1 MRITARLKAAALI
14 GLAVVVGLLG
24 VGGTW
29 ALWNAVVPSGAGTVQ
44 AANFKITLNK
54 ADMAVNGM
62 TVQAAPEGPTGPLK
76 PGTSVYAAFTVANH
90 TDAGTP
96 MSVTAAV
103 AAPKITQASVPAL
116 KNTLTVQV
124 SEPTSGDCAQANYL
138 EANTGTRATIKQDGS
153 ARFCLRM
160 HLPEGASTALRNQSA
175 TVAVDVTA
183 TQQAPGA

>member
-1 MRITARLKAAALI
+1 MRVTARLKAAALI

-29 ALWNAVVPSGAGTVQ
+29 ALWNAAVPSKAGTVQ

-54 ADMAVNGM
+54 ADMAVSGM
-62 TVQAAPEGPTGPLK
+62 TVQAAPEGPAGPLK

-103 AAPKITQASVPAL
+103 AAPRITQADTPAL

-124 SEPTSGDCAQANYL
+124 SKPTSGDCAQATYI
-138 EANTGTRATIKQDGS
+138 AAGTSATIPQS
-153 ARFCLRM
+153 EFRRFCLRTS
-160 HLPEGASTALRNQSA
+160 LPAGASTAVRDQSA
-175 TVAVDVTA
+175 IIAVDVTA
-183 TQQAPGA
+183 TQQPPGA